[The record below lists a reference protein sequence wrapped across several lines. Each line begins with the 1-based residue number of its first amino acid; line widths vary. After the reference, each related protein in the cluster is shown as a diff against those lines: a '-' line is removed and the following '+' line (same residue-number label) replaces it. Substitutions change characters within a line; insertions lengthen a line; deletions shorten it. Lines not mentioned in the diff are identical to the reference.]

1 MNKKKPIDILQGKFH
16 YFTGDVELDDENE
29 DLTDRVYS
37 GETIVGGKKK
47 MYWTEDGWKEG
58 EKKQN
63 TNPFRIKKVG
73 DKYEYDFVSYDE
85 WEKIMEKYDFEGS
98 LDDFEIWLK
107 NWSPNEYKDL
117 DKDIEKLEKSFKN
130 WDTELKERNMTIK
143 LKPLIKDGILKEKLD
158 TEIKKSV
165 NELGDLS
172 SEIDKLK
179 NKLEPLTKRY
189 GEIVE
194 KIIPVVE
201 ELGDENILTKKYVFR
216 IIKKGFDRK
225 TVSYRSGFLESLQR
239 VNKQTRLVL
248 ERILKE
254 TEKLS
259 YVKPRFSISTVEGV
273 GDTLKKWVK
282 RFSGLVKKILPSLK
296 QIKNGNKELK
306 RFMVKR

>member
-58 EKKQN
+58 EK
-63 TNPFRIKKVG
+63 
-73 DKYEYDFVSYDE
+73 
-85 WEKIMEKYDFEGS
+85 EKYDFEGS